1 MQGQRYFVERAIEDA
16 KSTAGM
22 ADYQVRPW
30 TGWHHHM
37 TMVMLA
43 MLFMLKTKIK
53 YADSYELL
61 SCNDIRELLTH
72 FLPQKKISKDEV
84 IEQMKIRHKKRGYDI
99 QHHKNSKFNKS
110 D

>member
-16 KSTAGM
+16 KSSSGM

-37 TMVMLA
+37 AMVMLA
-43 MLFMLKTKIK
+43 MLFMLKTKVN
-53 YADSYELL
+53 YTNSNELL
-61 SCNDIRELLTH
+61 SCNDIRELLAH
-72 FLPQKKISKDEV
+72 FLPQKKITKEDV
-84 IEQMKIRHKKRGYDI
+84 IEQLKIRHKKRKYDI
-99 QHHKNSKFNKS
+99 QRHYKSKFNKS